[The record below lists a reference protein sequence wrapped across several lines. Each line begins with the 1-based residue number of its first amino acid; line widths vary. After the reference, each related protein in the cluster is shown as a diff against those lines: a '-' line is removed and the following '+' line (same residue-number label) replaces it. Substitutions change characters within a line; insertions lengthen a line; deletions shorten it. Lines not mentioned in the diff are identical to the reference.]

1 MDPVKIVSGT
11 VCALDRKNVDTDQ
24 IIPAVHLKRIE
35 RTGYGQFL
43 FESWRTDPEFA
54 LNRPEFAGASILVA
68 GDNFGCGSS
77 REHAAWALHDYGFRA
92 VIAPSLGDIFR
103 NNAGKNGLLAITL
116 PEADVRELIESAP
129 AVATVD
135 LEREVVVLPSS
146 REVPFAIDA
155 GLRHRLLNGLDD
167 IALTMQR
174 VAEIDDYEA
183 QRERLGPST
192 LLLG

>member
-1 MDPVKIVSGT
+1 M
-11 VCALDRKNVDTDQ
+11 
-24 IIPAVHLKRIE
+24 
-35 RTGYGQFL
+35 
-43 FESWRTDPEFA
+43 
-54 LNRPEFAGASILVA
+54 A

-116 PEADVRELIESAP
+116 PEADVRELMQAAP
-129 AVATVD
+129 AAATVD
-135 LEREVVVLPSS
+135 LEREVVVLASG
-146 REVPFAIDA
+146 REVGFSIEA

-167 IALTMQR
+167 IALTLQR
-174 VAEIDDYEA
+174 VGEIDEYEA
-183 QRERLGPST
+183 TRERSGPST